1 MTIQQTQYIFSKIPP
16 IQEIDQYLE
25 SQGMKHG
32 REVRNTVQN
41 LLFEIR
47 QDITWLS
54 DTTTTRQ
61 IILERIKSYL
71 EQGKQE
77 LTQLINGTG
86 AIIHTNLGRS
96 VFSREVLEEVVEIA
110 TSYTNLEFSL
120 ETGKR
125 GQRLSN
131 VGGLLKTLT
140 GAEEAVVVNNNAAGV
155 LLSLITFAQ
164 GKEVIISRGELVE
177 IGGSFRIPEIIK
189 VSGAVLREVGTTNRT
204 RLLDYENALTENTA
218 VILKVHTS
226 NYQIIGFTES
236 TPTSALASLT
246 RHHQKILIEDL
257 GSGALTG
264 FAFPELNSEPLVSQ
278 VLKDGADIVTIS
290 GDKLLGGPQA
300 GIILGK
306 KTVLAKI
313 RKHPLYRAL
322 RCDKIT
328 MLLLEK
334 TLASYANFQ
343 QTKRVPTQRMLN
355 ESAASVRQRAEQ
367 VLAVLDQNLFELV
380 ACLSTPGGGSLPGKG
395 IPSWGIQL
403 NFPNRDEEKLLSQL
417 RRVNPPIIG
426 RIVEGKVVIDC
437 RTVLPHQ
444 VVLLQKG
451 LKTVSGFSKILP

>member
-1 MTIQQTQYIFSKIPP
+1 MTTQQTQSIFSKIPP
-16 IQEIDQYLE
+16 TQEIDSFLE
-25 SQGMKHG
+25 SQGMKSG
-32 REVRNTVQN
+32 REVRNTIQN
-41 LLFEIR
+41 LLVEIR
-47 QDITWLS
+47 QDIAWLS
-54 DTTTTRQ
+54 ETTTTRQ
-61 IILERIKSYL
+61 VILERIKSHL

-77 LTQLINGTG
+77 LSQVINGTG

-96 VFSREVLEEVVEIA
+96 VFSREILEEVVEIA

-204 RLLDYENALTENTA
+204 RLQDYQNALSEQTA

-236 TPTSALASLT
+236 TPTTDLAALA
-246 RHHQKILIEDL
+246 RQHQKILMEDL
-257 GSGALTG
+257 GSGALTA
-264 FAFPELNSEPLVSQ
+264 FSFPELNSEPLVPH
-278 VLKDGADIVTIS
+278 VLKDGVDIVTIS

-306 KTVLAKI
+306 REVLAKI

-322 RCDKIT
+322 RCDKLT

-343 QTKRVPTQRMLN
+343 QTQRIPTQRMLN
-355 ESAASVRQRAEQ
+355 ESVGTVRQRAEQ
-367 VLAVLDQNLFELV
+367 VVVGLDNKRFELV
-380 ACLSTPGGGSLPGKG
+380 ECLSTPGGGSLPGKG
-395 IPSWGIQL
+395 IPSWGIRL
-403 NFPNRDEEKLLSQL
+403 HLPGTDEEKLLSLL
-417 RRVNPPIIG
+417 RHLNPPIIG
-426 RIVEGKVVIDC
+426 RILEGKVVIDC

-444 VVLLQKG
+444 LEQLRKG
-451 LKTVSGFSKILP
+451 LLLLPN